1 MQHKWLDV
9 FLQEADDLLAQI
21 EEAAL
26 ALLQPGA
33 PAELIN
39 QLFRAFHTIK
49 GSGGMCGLEK
59 VAGFTHHIET
69 LLDKVR
75 GGSVPVSPQLG
86 ELVLEARDHL
96 KAIIGAEQGGEPVD
110 SATGE
115 KLIARLEA
123 FSGAAVTD
131 APAQPAPSAQTESTE
146 GPEEHTWKIDFRPS
160 PDLFACGGNP
170 ALLFRDLRALGEC
183 EITAHTDDVPP
194 LNEIQPSICYFRWTA
209 TLKSFCDSNAIQDV
223 FLFVEDGSEIKIELV
238 ENAGPRN
245 PAADPSLETS
255 HQALAAPEQ
264 RQSETP
270 GDKAQPQPQK
280 STSEGV
286 RKALAKESTV
296 RVPAGRLDRLV
307 NLVGEL
313 VMNQSRLTQAALQ
326 SGAPELANPVQEI
339 ERLVAELRDGVLGI
353 RMLPIGMIFGRFRRL
368 AHDLAAE
375 LGKDVELVTEGADT
389 ELDKSILDQ
398 LPDPLV
404 HLLRNCVDHGIE
416 PPEDRIAAGK
426 PGRGTIRLTAAHT
439 GSDVV
444 VSIED
449 DGRGINR
456 AALRA
461 KAVEKQLIAP
471 DASLSDKELL
481 SLILLPGFSTAR
493 EITNVSGRGVGMD
506 AVKRQIDTLRGSI
519 AISSQ
524 QGKGTKISLSLPL
537 TLAIIDGLLVQVG
550 SEQFIV
556 HMASVT
562 ENIEIDRSERMS
574 KNGRNVT
581 TVRGDLISYIDLR
594 QLFHIES
601 EAPPIEK
608 IVIVQH
614 EEQRVG
620 LVVDRV
626 LGTHQTVLQSL
637 GRFFRKIDVVSGATI
652 MGDGRVALIVDVAA
666 IVRFAER
673 EAKPHRGD
681 GRTVAPEHVAA

>member
-123 FSGAAVTD
+123 FSGAAVTNP
-131 APAQPAPSAQTESTE
+131 PAQPTPCEQNKSAEAPAERA
-146 GPEEHTWKIDFRPS
+146 WNIDFRPS

-209 TLKSFCDSNAIQDV
+209 TLKSSCDSNAIQDV

-238 ENAGPRN
+238 EAAGPQN
-245 PAADPSLETS
+245 PADSSLETS
-255 HQALAAPEQ
+255 HQAPAAPEP

-270 GDKAQPQPQK
+270 GDKAQAQPQK
-280 STSEGV
+280 ATSEGV

-471 DASLSDKELL
+471 DTNLSDKELL

-493 EITNVSGRGVGMD
+493 EVTNVSGRGVGMD

-519 AISSQ
+519 SISSQ
-524 QGKGTKISLSLPL
+524 EGKGTKVSLSLPL

-562 ENIEIDRSERMS
+562 ENIEIDRSERLS

-581 TVRGDLISYIDLR
+581 SVRGDLISYIDLR

-652 MGDGRVALIVDVAA
+652 MGDGRVALILDISAV
-666 IVRFAER
+666 VRFADCQAEK
-673 EAKPHRGD
+673 AAVGD
-681 GRTVAPEHVAA
+681 PR